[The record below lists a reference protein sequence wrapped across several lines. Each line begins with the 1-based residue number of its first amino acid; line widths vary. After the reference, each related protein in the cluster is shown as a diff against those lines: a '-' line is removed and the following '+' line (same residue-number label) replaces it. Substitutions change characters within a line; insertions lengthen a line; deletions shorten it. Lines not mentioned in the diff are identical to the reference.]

1 MAIIA
6 RRMTNE
12 LFDTHE
18 IATVTTGS
26 PLTTENT
33 TTPWAPVFP
42 SQDKCNYY
50 IVNQTSY
57 HWLDFG
63 NPYGGIPQNLLLNAV
78 SLSEFPTL
86 LYNRLCSDR
95 IHCAVAVVRDLEADC
110 GQLRETRAHQE
121 G

>member
-1 MAIIA
+1 MAMPLS
-6 RRMTNE
+6 RMADK
-12 LFDTHE
+12 LPDTHE
-18 IATVTTGS
+18 MVTVTTGA

-50 IVNQTSY
+50 IVNQTSV

-78 SLSEFPTL
+78 S
-86 LYNRLCSDR
+86 
-95 IHCAVAVVRDLEADC
+95 
-110 GQLRETRAHQE
+110 
-121 G
+121 

>member
-1 MAIIA
+1 MVGIIDTDVEVT
-6 RRMTNE
+6 MTTAE
-12 LFDTHE
+12 
-18 IATVTTGS
+18 
-26 PLTTENT
+26 PLTTVNT

-78 SLSEFPTL
+78 SFTEFPMSTKL
-86 LYNRLCSDR
+86 HNHVDSDR
-95 IHCAVAVVRDLEADC
+95 VHCAVAVVCYLEADC
-110 GQLRETRAHQE
+110 G
-121 G
+121 